1 MSENSE
7 AYKKYKKYKLK
18 YKLKSKEYKMKSKDS
33 KLYQSMVMKGGAET
47 ASQIKRCTETNNGF
61 ECFRRVKD
69 GVVQKYRGTL
79 RSSGYSCLPNIY
91 STNIDSANLSIQ
103 AIMNFKSEEVQNGII
118 KGTCQKKV
126 PDREAVWTTYLHFDA
141 RRYQIVSYL
150 LINNL
155 NSVATTFI
163 QNQEKLFQP
172 GTSLDETN
180 FFIQKLRLPSDS
192 KIAVVGDLHGGFQ
205 DLMVFIKSIHKL
217 GFFDD
222 NYNLK
227 ENHYIFSLGDM
238 VDRGPS
244 SLQVVFF
251 LLLLKNEN
259 SKRVFI
265 VNGNHERSM
274 TYQHYGQD
282 WLGTVANLG
291 NIDNTVYENAT
302 FKPFWYLP
310 RAIFVQ
316 FEGMNKWIQF
326 CHGGLD
332 GYNEYSNDNRKGL
345 HDDSEIKEFLISSDL
360 IKTFN
365 QETYQKDGLRWSDF
379 GIKRNIDQ
387 YDWRPSTRGRTNNL
401 YEPGVGNLYGISST
415 DDLLQ
420 KNNLECIIRGHQD
433 KVTGFALLPT
443 NPTGQATPT
452 DCESAP
458 FTVGSPE
465 PDLNTIQT
473 HIYMNVKHDNIE
485 TLRGVTPT
493 SFSKLV
499 ADNTYNGERKALL
512 CSIAGKTD
520 FIKSDTPAKKVEL
533 NSTHFNVLTTSNCK
547 QARRPVKL
555 DNSFVIVTK
564 SNVSS

>member
-18 YKLKSKEYKMKSKDS
+18 YKLKSKEYKLKSKDS

-47 ASQIKRCTETNNGF
+47 ASSIEPCTETNNGF

-69 GVVQKYRGTL
+69 GVVQKYDKPFRKL
-79 RSSGYSCLPNIY
+79 SKYSCLPKIDL
-91 STNIDSANLSIQ
+91 TNIDSTNLSIQ
-103 AIMNFKSEEVQNGII
+103 VIINFKLEEEQNGII
-118 KGTCQKKV
+118 KGTCQAKV
-126 PDREAVWTTYLHFDA
+126 PNRQDSWNK
-141 RRYQIVSYL
+141 YL
-150 LINNL
+150 LSGVVSNL
-155 NSVATTFI
+155 LKDYLQSVATTFMG
-163 QNQEKLFQP
+163 NQKKLFQTD
-172 GTSLDETN
+172 TSTLNETN

-251 LLLLKNEN
+251 LLLLKTEN
-259 SKRVFI
+259 PEHVFI
-265 VNGNHERSM
+265 VNGNHEGYM

-332 GYNEYSNDNRKGL
+332 GYNGYSNNNNRKGL
-345 HDDSEIKEFLISSDL
+345 HDNSEIKKFLISSDL

-379 GIKRNIDQ
+379 GIKRNIEQ
-387 YDWRPSTRGRTNNL
+387 YDWRPSTRGRNHNL

-458 FTVGSPE
+458 FTVGSPG

-473 HIYMNVKHDNIE
+473 HIYMNVKHANIE
-485 TLRGVTPT
+485 KLPEMTPT
-493 SFSKLV
+493 SFSYLV
-499 ADNTYNGERKALL
+499 ADNTYDGKRKALL

-547 QARRPVKL
+547 QARSPVKL

-564 SNVSS
+564 LNLSS